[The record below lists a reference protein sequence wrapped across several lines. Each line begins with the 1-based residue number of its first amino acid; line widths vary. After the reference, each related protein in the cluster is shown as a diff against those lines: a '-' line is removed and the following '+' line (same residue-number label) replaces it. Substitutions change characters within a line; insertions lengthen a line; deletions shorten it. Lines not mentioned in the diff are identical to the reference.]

1 MITEFEDFCIWVFV
15 VVDDIWKQ
23 VAPFFKR
30 PGPAPKCSDSELIA
44 MALIGE
50 CRGWHMET
58 ELLCCWKE
66 HRDMFLHIPSQSRFN
81 RRRRNLMQGFTLIRQ
96 ILLRSLDLSWD
107 RQCII
112 DSLPTPVVQFH
123 LVPGS
128 TGDWRAFGATFG
140 KVPTKKQTIFGYRL
154 HLLITLGGLILDFE
168 PTPANTSDLEAG
180 FELLSQHTDLEV
192 LGDKAYI
199 SAPKALELWEKNR
212 IRLRTLTRSNQHH
225 QVSQAYQHLHNAM
238 RQLIETVN
246 GQLSDQFAIEK
257 NYAHTFWGLCTR
269 LMSKL
274 TAHTLC
280 IYINRLLGK
289 PEFLQIKALAFS
301 N

>member
-1 MITEFEDFCIWVFV
+1 MITEFEDFCTWVFV

-30 PGPAPKCSDSELIA
+30 PGPAPDCSDSELIA

-66 HRDMFLHIPSQSRFN
+66 HRDMFPCIPSQSRFN

-96 ILLRSLDLSWD
+96 ILLRSLDLSLD

-168 PTPANTSDLEAG
+168 LTPANTSDLEAG
-180 FELLSQHTDLEV
+180 FELLREHTDLEV

-199 SAPKALELWEKNR
+199 SAPKAQEL
-212 IRLRTLTRSNQHH
+212 
-225 QVSQAYQHLHNAM
+225 
-238 RQLIETVN
+238 
-246 GQLSDQFAIEK
+246 
-257 NYAHTFWGLCTR
+257 
-269 LMSKL
+269 
-274 TAHTLC
+274 
-280 IYINRLLGK
+280 
-289 PEFLQIKALAFS
+289 
-301 N
+301 